1 MGNRVRCRCRDFHH
15 SLDNHVEE
23 ILEEMIMRW
32 IQIDREVVVLYSDE
46 VDGKVIPQK
55 MAVLPVGVFRK
66 LYNNKVNHEK
76 IHQP

>member
-1 MGNRVRCRCRDFHH
+1 MGNRVRCRCRGFHR
-15 SLDNHVEE
+15 SPDNSVEE

-46 VDGKVIPQK
+46 VDGKVIPRK

-66 LYNNKVNHEK
+66 LYNKVNHEE
-76 IHQP
+76 IH

>member
-1 MGNRVRCRCRDFHH
+1 
-15 SLDNHVEE
+15 
-23 ILEEMIMRW
+23 MIMRW